1 MATENNAIISV
12 NQTSYDVQEDWLEVA
27 SKYFNI
33 NTADIYSDNDIQNS
47 NISLLKTG
55 LFGYVNEIMA
65 NEVKNAVAHRNVLY
79 DEFFINTASKYFSI
93 IRSC

>member
-47 NISLLKTG
+47 NIAYPNLESMH
-55 LFGYVNEIMA
+55 NMEIFK
-65 NEVKNAVAHRNVLY
+65 NPSSFNNIYTELWSEVKAA
-79 DEFFINTASKYFSI
+79 DF
-93 IRSC
+93 